1 MLLSYSKD
9 DVNTANKSSN
19 RSDRDV
25 DEHVNRRRRTADV
38 YSIYCVTEERLPTQ
52 HILHILYCSSQG
64 ELNETMAPPACKT
77 QRQFI
82 TVHSNEETLIVE
94 IFS

>member
-25 DEHVNRRRRTADV
+25 DEHVNR
-38 YSIYCVTEERLPTQ
+38 L
-52 HILHILYCSSQG
+52 
-64 ELNETMAPPACKT
+64 
-77 QRQFI
+77 
-82 TVHSNEETLIVE
+82 
-94 IFS
+94 